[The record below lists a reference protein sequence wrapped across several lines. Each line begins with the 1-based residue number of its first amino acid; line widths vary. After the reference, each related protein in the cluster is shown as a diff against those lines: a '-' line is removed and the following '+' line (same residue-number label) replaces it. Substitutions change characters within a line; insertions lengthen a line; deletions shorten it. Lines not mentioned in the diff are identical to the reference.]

1 MMSWARNCLTGC
13 QQIVELLWIFA
24 TWSLWYLSEKIFQLK
39 VLKDNVDLIW
49 RDVAY
54 QENGENELAQERV
67 KRDNKYISRRIK
79 ASGRRHLI
87 PFNSTLVLLLHTS
100 HSVSAGLRGICLNLW
115 KVLSRTLWRDRIE

>member
-13 QQIVELLWIFA
+13 QQIVELLWTFA
-24 TWSLWYLSEKIFQLK
+24 TWSLWYLSVKIFQLK
-39 VLKDNVDLIW
+39 VLKDNDDLIW